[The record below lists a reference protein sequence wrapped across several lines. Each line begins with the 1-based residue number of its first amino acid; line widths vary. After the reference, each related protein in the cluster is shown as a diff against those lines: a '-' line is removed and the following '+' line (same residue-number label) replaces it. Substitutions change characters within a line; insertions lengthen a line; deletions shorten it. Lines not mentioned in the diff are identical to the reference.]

1 MDLYARMAA
10 DAIENA
16 RLHQQAQQELK
27 EREQLLVREQHARAE
42 AEHAGRMKDEFLATV
57 SHELRTPLTAI
68 IGWSQR
74 LRSGRLDES
83 KMARALEIIERSA
96 VAQAQVV
103 EDILDVSRMI
113 MGQFQLHV
121 EPVDVASVINA
132 AIDAVQLAA
141 DSKGIHLEVKL
152 DPAAR
157 HIMGDA
163 TRLQQVI
170 WNLLVNAIKFTP
182 SGGHVNVKLTRAG
195 WNAQIIVSDTG
206 EGIDPDFLPF
216 IFDRFRQADGTS
228 TRAHSGLGLGLAIV
242 QHLVELHGG
251 TVQASSPGEGCGA
264 TFTIMLPS
272 ATMDDRSKSDSGEAA
287 ILMPQLSSSA

>member
-1 MDLYARMAA
+1 
-10 DAIENA
+10 
-16 RLHQQAQQELK
+16 
-27 EREQLLVREQHARAE
+27 
-42 AEHAGRMKDEFLATV
+42 
-57 SHELRTPLTAI
+57 
-68 IGWSQR
+68 
-74 LRSGRLDES
+74 
-83 KMARALEIIERSA
+83 
-96 VAQAQVV
+96 
-103 EDILDVSRMI
+103 
-113 MGQFQLHV
+113 
-121 EPVDVASVINA
+121 
-132 AIDAVQLAA
+132 
-141 DSKGIHLEVKL
+141 
-152 DPAAR
+152 
-157 HIMGDA
+157 
-163 TRLQQVI
+163 
-170 WNLLVNAIKFTP
+170 
-182 SGGHVNVKLTRAG
+182 LTRAG